1 MNNEKINTTFKSDI
15 KNKIDGKWISIGQVN
30 STYLKID
37 DEYVINPLTGNPYI
51 VPVGYDPQNTIEN
64 FIKYDQK
71 NQVFQELYQ
80 YKTSG
85 SLDLQRGFNGEKF
98 GGFVADY
105 TPIASFDF
113 GLAVSAGGL
122 SLTTGEIGGGIIN
135 KKNAIQ
141 TLLIIWRG
149 FLKKDKFQK
158 NRNIDHIFQFFL
170 KPY

>member
-1 MNNEKINTTFKSDI
+1 
-15 KNKIDGKWISIGQVN
+15 
-30 STYLKID
+30 
-37 DEYVINPLTGNPYI
+37 
-51 VPVGYDPQNTIEN
+51 GYDPQNTIEN

-85 SLDLQRGFNGEKF
+85 SLDLQRGFNGEIF

-122 SLTTGEIGGGIIN
+122 SVTMGEIGGEIIN
-135 KKNAIQ
+135 TKNVIEA
-141 TLLIIWRG
+141 
-149 FLKKDKFQK
+149 
-158 NRNIDHIFQFFL
+158 
-170 KPY
+170 

>member
-1 MNNEKINTTFKSDI
+1 MNNEKINKTFKSDI

-51 VPVGYDPQNTIEN
+51 VPVGYNPENTINRFVE
-64 FIKYDQK
+64 YDQ
-71 NQVFQELYQ
+71 NNSVFQNLYQ

-85 SLDLQRGFNGEKF
+85 SFDLQRGFNGEKF
-98 GGFVADY
+98 GGFVDDY
-105 TPIASFDF
+105 RAIASLDF

-158 NRNIDHIFQFFL
+158 NRNIDHIFQIFL

>member
-1 MNNEKINTTFKSDI
+1 MNNEQLNTTFKSDI
-15 KNKIDGKWISIGQVN
+15 KNKVDGTWITIGKVD
-30 STYLKID
+30 STYLIING
-37 DEYVINPLTGNPYI
+37 EYIINPLTGNPYI

-158 NRNIDHIFQFFL
+158 NRNIDHIFQIFL